1 LTNTHG
7 CDVDPLR
14 RTPAWPTARKVRLAH
29 SPHFPGFRP
38 PFGLEQ
44 NVILFP
50 RQQATGPG
58 LVGDPNGGQFTGGRF
73 ARCPGSR
80 WHARR
85 SLARRRVAPHAERL
99 TRQAV
104 CLLPGIQ
111 QTNGFTCTAAIPI
124 AGEPPE
130 TRFPW
135 TVSFK
140 VPATVP
146 PLRSGP
152 AVLTFKPTVNPSPIA
167 DTAAACAPAAPA
179 PHAANPLNSVLPD
192 GSAGRAIFCLGQK
205 IARPAGQG
213 KQNARSVLR
222 PPGVRA
228 AKQNSRS
235 RGVCQHLVQELRD
248 EVLFRSG
255 QLPDL
260 VELTLKL

>member
-1 LTNTHG
+1 VRSALSVHRR
-7 CDVDPLR
+7 PLR
-14 RTPAWPTARKVRLAH
+14 P
-29 SPHFPGFRP
+29 
-38 PFGLEQ
+38 
-44 NVILFP
+44 
-50 RQQATGPG
+50 
-58 LVGDPNGGQFTGGRF
+58 
-73 ARCPGSR
+73 CPGSR
-80 WHARR
+80 WSPPEAE
-85 SLARRRVAPHAERL
+85 SLP
-99 TRQAV
+99 RQAV

-130 TRFPW
+130 TQFPW

-205 IARPAGQG
+205 IAQPAGQG
-213 KQNARSVLR
+213 KQNARPVLR
-222 PPGVRA
+222 PPGVWC
-228 AKQNSRS
+228 S
-235 RGVCQHLVQELRD
+235 
-248 EVLFRSG
+248 
-255 QLPDL
+255 
-260 VELTLKL
+260 